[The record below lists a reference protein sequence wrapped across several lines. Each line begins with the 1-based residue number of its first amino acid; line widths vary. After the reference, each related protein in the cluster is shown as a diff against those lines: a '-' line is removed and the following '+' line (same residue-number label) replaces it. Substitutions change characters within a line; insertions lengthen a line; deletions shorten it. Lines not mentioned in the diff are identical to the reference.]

1 MAEPNF
7 IQDIS
12 SLLSAI
18 QAARGTKNT
27 TTRSNN
33 VTPEQAQAL
42 MQDMLKSSGGLRDVI
57 ASHRSSGLRSSSG
70 QQAAVENLMAK
81 VAAEGAKASS
91 KETTVQQ
98 GAGVTRGN
106 EAKILA
112 GLAAAT
118 PILKPIVSPLWDA
131 ASKKYQDW
139 ASSAFGSTDTGADL
153 VGPSADQISAF
164 DSFGTLGTSGADYA
178 ADAIDYSAPLYS
190 EAFSTWGS
198 LGSSLAEDAAV
209 DWGGSA
215 AADVGTS
222 MFAARGGMVVD
233 AGKMPRDTSPRTIRV
248 TPTISNG
255 YEPGIGHLGAPANP
269 SYTAP
274 NEGDGFGNPGY
285 MTLTPAQVTVLGVG
299 LAKDMATA
307 NPFVVFNA
315 ARTQARFV
323 DQNYLEMMQGIGKA
337 KRGAPN
343 VGEPVQDAEVM
354 NPDAVLAPVAIMQQ
368 AQADAAAQT
377 AVQNANEEALAYF
390 GYNGAPQGW
399 QQADGTT
406 TSGYGYSPSTPS
418 PGAVGGF
425 GPAGGGAD
433 GGGGTGTAAR
443 GGKVEGDSKPGV
455 DDSLVALDGGEY
467 VIPADVV
474 ATLGVDKFD
483 QLLST
488 FGYKPRRVKGVPI

>member
-42 MQDMLKSSGGLRDVI
+42 MQDMLKSSGGLRDII

-91 KETTVQQ
+91 KETVVQQ

-198 LGSSLAEDAAV
+198 LGSSMVEDAAV

-215 AADVGTS
+215 ASDVGTS

-233 AGKMPRDTSPRTIRV
+233 AGKMPRDVTPRTLRV

-285 MTLTPAQVTVLGVG
+285 MTLTPTQVALMAAKAIAKVVQGNLIGAALGIGKDTVDGTE
-299 LAKDMATA
+299 A
-307 NPFVVFNA
+307 
-315 ARTQARFV
+315 
-323 DQNYLEMMQGIGKA
+323 NYLAMMQGIGKA

-368 AQADAAAQT
+368 EAQAEQAVQNDAQADSGDGGG
-377 AVQNANEEALAYF
+377 NGSGGDGGGF
-390 GYNGAPQGW
+390 GYF
-399 QQADGTT
+399 
-406 TSGYGYSPSTPS
+406 
-418 PGAVGGF
+418 GAVGGF
-425 GPAGGGAD
+425 GPAAPGGDGD
-433 GGGGTGTAAR
+433 GGGGGTATAAR
-443 GGKVEGDSKPGV
+443 GGRVSGDSKPGV

>member
-42 MQDMLKSSGGLRDVI
+42 MQDMLKSSGGLRDII

-139 ASSAFGSTDTGADL
+139 ASGAFGSTDTGADL

-198 LGSSLAEDAAV
+198 LGSSMAEDAAA

-233 AGKMPRDTSPRTIRV
+233 AGKMPRDTSPRTLRV

-255 YEPGIGHLGAPANP
+255 YEPSSAHLGAPANP

-285 MTLTPAQVTVLGVG
+285 MTLTPAQVAALALGV
-299 LAKDMATA
+299 AKDMATM
-307 NPFVVFNA
+307 NPMTPLNA
-315 ARTQARFV
+315 ARTVNKAV
-323 DQNYLEMMQGIGKA
+323 NNNYVALMQGIGKA

-368 AQADAAAQT
+368 EALAEQ
-377 AVQNANEEALAYF
+377 AVQNAAQAAAGDGGGYGGYF
-390 GYNGAPQGW
+390 GAPTSAG
-399 QQADGTT
+399 GT
-406 TSGYGYSPSTPS
+406 GYGAGGYSGNT
-418 PGAVGGF
+418 GGF
-425 GPAGGGAD
+425 GPSDSGASGSAG
-433 GGGGTGTAAR
+433 TSTAAR